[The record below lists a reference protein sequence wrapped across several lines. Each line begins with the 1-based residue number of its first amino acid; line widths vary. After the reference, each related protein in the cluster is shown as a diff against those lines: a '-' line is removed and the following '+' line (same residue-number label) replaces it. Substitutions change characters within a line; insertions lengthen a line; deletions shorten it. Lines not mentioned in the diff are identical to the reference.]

1 MFGINFDFKESKI
14 YNYNTELKSLYVYEY
29 FKKNDENIIVVT
41 TSLFEANI
49 FYQSISNYTN
59 DVLLFPMDDFLTSEA
74 LAISPELKTTRLE
87 TLDVLKSSKKRIVVC
102 NLMGY
107 LRYVPTKQIF
117 DSSNIELKVGD
128 NYKISDLIEKLYN
141 IGYEKE
147 ILVDRTGTIAVRGFV
162 IDIFPINEK
171 NPIRIEFWGDSI
183 DSIRIFDINNQL
195 KIEDVSE
202 VKINPNT
209 EFISNRDHFNVDYRH
224 IIDYIDVTNISNYT
238 NSMVF
243 FDNYNN
249 IKKSYD
255 LLLDEITNYNISL
268 SISADTK
275 YMFDFSEIKNL
286 DEKYF
291 YELDDNTD
299 EKNQIYDIE
308 PFFNNFQAIN
318 KRLNDYIE
326 KGTVILCL
334 SNRYVVNK
342 VIDNLANNN
351 IVFTSEDNLYE
362 KKVNIIVKQIEGSFR
377 YQNIYVISENIFFN
391 KKDNKKIYKTNF
403 KIGTKIRDITK
414 LDIGDYVVHSI
425 NGIGQYEGLKT
436 INKDGMS
443 KDYLTIRYRDSD
455 KLYIPVE
462 KIEYIT
468 KYSSS
473 NGVQPKLNKLG
484 SSEWYKTKI
493 RVKAKVKDIAR
504 ELLSLYALREKSS
517 GFAFLKDNE
526 MQNDFES
533 LFPYNETVDQL
544 KVIDEV
550 KKDMQKSTP
559 MDRLICGDVGYGKT
573 EIAFRAMFKAILSGK
588 QVALLCPTTILSQQ
602 HYVNALSRFDKFPVN
617 ICILNRFV
625 KPTNIRENLLK
636 IKEGKIDIVI
646 GTHRLL
652 SEDVKFADLGLLV
665 IDEEQRFGVKHK
677 EKIKELK
684 NNIDVL
690 TLSATPIPRT
700 LQMSMAGLRNL
711 SLIETPP
718 SNRYPI
724 QTYVLSYNNQIIRD
738 AIYKE
743 LSRDG
748 QIFILYN
755 NIENMD
761 TKYYEIKSLVPEA
774 KIICA
779 HGKMEK
785 NQLEDIMYNFTKK
798 EFDILLCTTIIET
811 GIDIPNVNTL
821 IIIDADKFGL
831 SQLYQIRG
839 RVGRSNKIAYCYL
852 FYDKAKILNEIAVKR
867 LKAIKEFT
875 ELGSGFSIAM
885 RDLAIR
891 GAGNILGSE
900 QSGFVDTVGVEMF
913 MKLLNEEID
922 SIKGIEVK
930 EVPCEKQPFINI
942 ETSIPNYYIND
953 EEIKIEIHKKINSI
967 DSLNKIEEMSKEL
980 RDRFG
985 PIPDNLTIY
994 MYEELFEKRAYLLG
1008 IKEIYQT
1015 KNSVEIILP
1024 EVLTKELDGEKLFLS
1039 LYQKSKM
1046 YRMGNKYK
1054 RVMII
1059 LDTVDLSKHFIYYL
1073 LDLLEIIQE
1082 CTKKKA
1088 I

>member
-1 MFGINFDFKESKI
+1 
-14 YNYNTELKSLYVYEY
+14 
-29 FKKNDENIIVVT
+29 
-41 TSLFEANI
+41 
-49 FYQSISNYTN
+49 
-59 DVLLFPMDDFLTSEA
+59 
-74 LAISPELKTTRLE
+74 
-87 TLDVLKSSKKRIVVC
+87 
-102 NLMGY
+102 MGY

-291 YELDDNTD
+291 YELNDNTD
-299 EKNQIYDIE
+299 KKNQIYDIE
-308 PFFNNFQAIN
+308 PFFNKFQAIN

-362 KKVNIIVKQIEGSFR
+362 EKVNIIVKQIEGSFR

-493 RVKAKVKDIAR
+493 KVKAKVKDIDR

-573 EIAFRAMFKAILSGK
+573 EIAFRAMFKAVLSGK

-852 FYDKAKILNEIAVKR
+852 FYDNKKILSEIAVKR
-867 LKAIKEFT
+867 LKVIKEFT

-885 RDLAIR
+885 RDLSIR

-900 QSGFVDTVGVEMF
+900 QSGYIDSVGVELFLKM
-913 MKLLNEEID
+913 LNEEVSKLQGKYIA
-922 SIKGIEVK
+922 K
-930 EVPCEKQPFINI
+930 EEENANSMPLLDVSTTISN
-942 ETSIPNYYIND
+942 NYV
-953 EEIKIEIHKKINSI
+953 EEEELKIEIHKLINTI
-967 DSLNKIEEMSKEL
+967 DSYDKLKEVKNYL
-980 RDRFG
+980 EDRFG
-985 PIPDNLTIY
+985 HITDE
-994 MYEELFEKRAYLLG
+994 M
-1008 IKEIYQT
+1008 
-1015 KNSVEIILP
+1015 
-1024 EVLTKELDGEKLFLS
+1024 
-1039 LYQKSKM
+1039 
-1046 YRMGNKYK
+1046 
-1054 RVMII
+1054 
-1059 LDTVDLSKHFIYYL
+1059 
-1073 LDLLEIIQE
+1073 
-1082 CTKKKA
+1082 
-1088 I
+1088 